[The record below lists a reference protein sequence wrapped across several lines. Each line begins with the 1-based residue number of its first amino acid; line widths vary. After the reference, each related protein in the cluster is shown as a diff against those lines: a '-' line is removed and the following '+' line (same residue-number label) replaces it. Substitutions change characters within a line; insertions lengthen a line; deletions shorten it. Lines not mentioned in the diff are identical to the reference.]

1 MQIQNFSSRHC
12 RRLLHSLTGHVRAAI
27 GDKRGVAAAEF
38 GILIPILSLMVVSVT
53 DIALA
58 LYRKMQ
64 VENAAQAGAQ
74 YAIARGFDVSGIS
87 NAVTNATNATDITA
101 SPAPVQFCGCPTSA
115 GVSAV
120 TCGTTCT
127 GGTQAGTYTTVS
139 ARATYYTLI
148 DYQIM
153 AATYTYSA
161 QSTAR
166 LQ

>member
-1 MQIQNFSSRHC
+1 MQIQSVSSR
-12 RRLLHSLTGHVRAAI
+12 RRRGLLDSLTEHVRAAV

-38 GILIPILSLMVVSVT
+38 GILIPVLSLMVVSVT
-53 DIALA
+53 DIGLA

-74 YAIARGFDVSGIS
+74 YAIARGFDASGIS
-87 NAVTNATNATDITA
+87 NAVRSATSATDITA
-101 SPAPVQFCGCPTSA
+101 SPPPVQFCGCPTSA
-115 GVSAV
+115 GVSTV
-120 TCGTTCT
+120 TCGMVCT
-127 GGTQAGTYTTVS
+127 GGAQAGTYTTVS
-139 ARATYYTLI
+139 ARATYYTII
-148 DYQIM
+148 DYQIV

>member
-1 MQIQNFSSRHC
+1 MQSQNFSSKRHL
-12 RRLLHSLTGHVRAAI
+12 RLLNSLTGHVRAAVR
-27 GDKRGVAAAEF
+27 DKSGVAAAEF
-38 GILIPILSLMVVSVT
+38 GILIPVLSLMAVSVT
-53 DIALA
+53 DIGLA

-74 YAIARGFDVSGIS
+74 YAIARGFNESGIS
-87 NAVTNATNATDITA
+87 AAVASATNATNITA

-120 TCGTTCT
+120 TCGTACP
-127 GGTQAGTYTTVS
+127 GGAQAGTYTTVS
-139 ARATYYTLI
+139 ARATYSTLI
-148 DYQIM
+148 DYQIV
-153 AATYTYSA
+153 AASYTYSV